1 MGDLGSIPGLGRFPG
16 RGHGN
21 PLQYTCLEDLHGQ
34 SSLVGYSPWG
44 RKELDITDGLSTAQL
59 VNTSK
64 GMDLKGCGKCRV
76 CKSCDAEMR
85 WKMMAS
91 LSCLESVWGQ
101 GM

>member
-1 MGDLGSIPGLGRFPG
+1 M
-16 RGHGN
+16 
-21 PLQYTCLEDLHGQ
+21 EDLHGQ

-44 RKELDITDGLSTAQL
+44 LKESDMTDRLSTAQL

-64 GMDLKGCGKCRV
+64 GMDLKGRGKCRV
-76 CKSCDAEMR
+76 CKNCDAEMR